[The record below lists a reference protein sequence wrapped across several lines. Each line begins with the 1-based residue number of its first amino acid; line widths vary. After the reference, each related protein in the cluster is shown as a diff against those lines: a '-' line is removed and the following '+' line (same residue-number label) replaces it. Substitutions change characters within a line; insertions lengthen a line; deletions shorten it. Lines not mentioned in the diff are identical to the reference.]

1 MHYVTRSLKA
11 ALIGVALLLT
21 ACSTPVQVTPV
32 IEQQSLLQPCSND
45 TPIPTD
51 TSGKALMQALIEYQR
66 IYSECATRNDVLIQ
80 TIKGIREHDKKV

>member
-21 ACSTPVQVTPV
+21 ACSTPVQVAPV

-51 TSGKALMQALIEYQR
+51 TSGKALMQALIEYQG
-66 IYSECATRNDVLIQ
+66 IYSECATRNDALIK
-80 TIKGIREHDKKV
+80 TIKGLRQYDKKV